1 MRSRSRSRG
10 CAPLSSLASHVV
22 TRRFVDTM
30 ADDPD
35 FDSFPLAAKGH
46 AFEDFRE
53 GQNFEHHWGRTL
65 TEADNALFTTLALR
79 FTPLYFNA
87 QYAARAA
94 HAPRALRPAL
104 VLS

>member
-1 MRSRSRSRG
+1 
-10 CAPLSSLASHVV
+10 
-22 TRRFVDTM
+22 M

-87 QYAARAA
+87 QYARA
-94 HAPRALRPAL
+94 HGHPGLVIDPLL
-104 VLS
+104 VLCTAVGLSVEDLSRSEEHTSELQSHSF